1 MYFTMSLLRSFSF
14 GHISGVTELP
24 LEILRLFEDLAYNPE
39 KKIEFAS
46 EIISA
51 GLQGNIDFKHE
62 FNIDAYESAIHKN
75 QRLGKEARRKKE
87 VFLDF
92 TDSNDDWDETVQAG
106 GIKADAATTRAT
118 KQMEDAYEQ
127 LLADE
132 ELKYAVE
139 TIKSLQP
146 MLLVEAKMDFM
157 CTVKQALKGIP
168 ESVNLL
174 RRVCDDYEV
183 VAEQVKIILGS
194 GKTFE
199 EIFA

>member
-1 MYFTMSLLRSFSF
+1 MSLLRSFSF
-14 GHISGVTELP
+14 GHISGVTELSN
-24 LEILRLFEDLAYNPE
+24 EILGLFEDLVYNPE

-51 GLQGNIDFKHE
+51 GNIDFKHD
-62 FNIDAYESAIHKN
+62 FNIDAYESAIRKN
-75 QRLGKEARRKKE
+75 QRLGKEAKRKKE

-92 TDSNDDWDETVQAG
+92 SDNSDDWDETVQAG
-106 GIKADAATTRAT
+106 GIKADTATTRAT
-118 KQMEDAYEQ
+118 KKMEDAYEQ

-174 RRVCDDYEV
+174 KRVCDDYEV

>member
-1 MYFTMSLLRSFSF
+1 MSLLRSFSF

-24 LEILRLFEDLAYNPE
+24 IEVLNLFSDLCYNPD

-51 GLQGNIDFKHE
+51 GLQGNIDFEHD
-62 FNIDAYESAIHKN
+62 FNIDAYEAAIRKN
-75 QRLGKEARRKKE
+75 QKLGKEAKRKKE

-106 GIKADAATTRAT
+106 GIKADTATTRAT

-146 MLLVEAKMDFM
+146 ILLVEAKMDFK

-168 ESVNLL
+168 ESIALL
-174 RRVCDDYEV
+174 KKVCEDYEI
-183 VAEQVKIILGS
+183 VAEQVNIILNC
-194 GKTFE
+194 GKPFE